1 VLHSHDQIVAHLYF
15 RHKSVGAPQ
24 MVVSA
29 FGKGHGS
36 SEMGFA
42 TDALPAFW
50 QLGVY
55 STRSFT
61 QTNPEPRRLAIVT
74 C

>member
-1 VLHSHDQIVAHLYF
+1 
-15 RHKSVGAPQ
+15 

>member
-1 VLHSHDQIVAHLYF
+1 
-15 RHKSVGAPQ
+15 

-29 FGKGHGS
+29 LGKGHGS

-42 TDALPAFW
+42 TEALPAFW

-55 STRSFT
+55 SPRSFTQT
-61 QTNPEPRRLAIVT
+61 QTNPEPRRLAILT